1 MIIKIILIS
10 IVVVWVWIIYQLYTA
25 PLFDED
31 EMPIDI
37 KAKEINENLF
47 KRSDKKEDVK

>member
-1 MIIKIILIS
+1 MIIEIIVIS
-10 IVVVWVWIIYQLYTA
+10 FIVVWVWITYQLYTA

-31 EMPIDI
+31 EMPIDT